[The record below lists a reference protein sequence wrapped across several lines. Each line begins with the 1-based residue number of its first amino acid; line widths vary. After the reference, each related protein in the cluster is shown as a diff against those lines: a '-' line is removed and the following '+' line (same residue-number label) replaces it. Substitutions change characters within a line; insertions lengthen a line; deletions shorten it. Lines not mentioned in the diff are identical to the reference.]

1 MNCWGLTSPAYFLR
15 KRWEVGRG
23 NMNIF
28 LDTNAI
34 YYDPFFK
41 KGKNRIL
48 LNFAKHED
56 VKINIC
62 KTVYIE
68 LFRAHKVFIE
78 QQLKAANE
86 SMVKLSPFLDKTA
99 QNFIIDIKLDDILDD
114 FHKQFNY
121 FQDESQIE
129 IIEYDGDVLE
139 DIIEADMYEKS
150 PFIKQGNITNNKGQN
165 VKTVNKAIRDAI
177 IWYSYQ
183 RFAEKNKLEDCYFI
197 SNNTKEFGD
206 IGSKSSPKEMPYP
219 LHPEISKNS
228 KITAYKNIHDFLAHN
243 DEQIKRLFKD
253 LHTKV
258 LSSELFDKLVEEL
271 EDGIGEELINQYFAE
286 EISSETYSFLSN
298 MQPNGIHEDYFM
310 PGYVDPL
317 LYGNIS
323 DIRLSEV
330 DVFGDSISVS
340 VDVDVEMEVDIYIY
354 NPVHDDLDEKFES
367 YATDMVK
374 VTENI
379 VFLLPVDIEK
389 ELDVD
394 NFSLRKYIEG
404 NEPDYLSIEII
415 ECENIDHTDMFREE
429 EYEE

>member
-1 MNCWGLTSPAYFLR
+1 
-15 KRWEVGRG
+15 
-23 NMNIF
+23 MNIF

-48 LNFAKHED
+48 LNLAKHDD
-56 VKINIC
+56 VKIYIC
-62 KTVYIE
+62 KAVYSE

-99 QNFIIDIKLDDILDD
+99 QKFVIDIKLDDFLDD
-114 FHKQFNY
+114 FHNQYNF
-121 FQDESQIE
+121 FQDDSQIE

-183 RFAEKNKLEDCYFI
+183 RFAENNNLEDCYFI
-197 SNNTKEFGD
+197 SNNTKEFGK

-219 LHPEISKNS
+219 LHPEIIKNN

-253 LHTKV
+253 LHSKI
-258 LSSELFDKLVEEL
+258 LSSELFDKVVEQL
-271 EDGIGEELINQYFAE
+271 EDGIAEELINQYFAE
-286 EISSETYSFLSN
+286 EILSETYSFLSN

-310 PGYVDPL
+310 QGYVDPL
-317 LYGNIS
+317 LFGNIS

-330 DVFGDSISVS
+330 DVYGDSISVS

-389 ELDVD
+389 ELAVD

-404 NEPDYLSIEII
+404 NEPDYLSVEII

>member
-1 MNCWGLTSPAYFLR
+1 
-15 KRWEVGRG
+15 
-23 NMNIF
+23 MNIF
-28 LDTNAI
+28 LDTNSI

-48 LNFAKHED
+48 LNLAKHDE
-56 VKINIC
+56 VKIYIC
-62 KTVYIE
+62 KAVYTE

-86 SMVKLSPFLDKTA
+86 SMIKLSPFLDKTA
-99 QNFIIDIKLDDILDD
+99 QRFVIDIKLDDILND
-114 FHKQFNY
+114 FHEKFNR
-121 FQDESQIE
+121 FHDEKQIE

-139 DIIEADMYEKS
+139 DVIEADMYEKS
-150 PFIKQGNITNNKGQN
+150 PFIRQGSVTNNKGQK
-165 VKTVNKAIRDAI
+165 VKTVNKAVRDAI

-183 RFAEKNKLEDCYFI
+183 RFAEKNRLEDCYFI

-206 IGSKSSPKEMPYP
+206 IGSKNSPKEIPYP
-219 LHPEISKNS
+219 LHPEIIANA

-243 DEQIKRLFKD
+243 DDQIKRMFKE
-253 LHTKV
+253 LHSKI
-258 LSSELFDKLVEEL
+258 LSSELFDKVVEEL
-271 EDGIGEELINQYFAE
+271 EDGIAEELINQYFAE
-286 EISSETYSFLSN
+286 EILSETYSFLSN

-310 PGYVDPL
+310 QGYVDPI

-330 DVFGDSISVS
+330 DVYGDTISVS

-354 NPVHDDLDEKFES
+354 NPMHDDEKFKS

-404 NEPDYLSIEII
+404 NEPDYLSVGII
-415 ECENIDHTDMFREE
+415 ECENIDHTDMFREK
-429 EYEE
+429 EYAE